1 MNLAAHQ
8 LDAGKNDDF
17 LQGLITKYAVDGEDG
32 IKMISKKNAL
42 LAAASVVKKFRELT
56 GKDNKDYL
64 DTNFGPTWDAHDI
77 TMKNQIDATE
87 AYQLFNEL

>member
-1 MNLAAHQ
+1 MQKEIEKSVRGGMNLANHQ

-17 LQGLITKYAVDGEDG
+17 LQGLITKYGVDGDDG
-32 IKMISKKNAL
+32 IKMISKKSAL

-64 DTNFGPTWDAHDI
+64 DTNFGPTWDSHDI
-77 TMKNQIDATE
+77 G
-87 AYQLFNEL
+87 